1 MYFHIHFSKFHLIL
15 LHRSTLVVHN
25 VLFVNQCFFFRL
37 DHVPAK
43 TVTCGDKTKQMQL
56 PGDFSSDAQFFVFT
70 GVLSFLATMGI
81 LVVYVFFSELY
92 LAESKMAPM
101 IVSSS
106 NFQTHHMTKMFVL
119 GFHWHI

>member
-1 MYFHIHFSKFHLIL
+1 
-15 LHRSTLVVHN
+15 
-25 VLFVNQCFFFRL
+25 L
-37 DHVPAK
+37 DHVPAE

-81 LVVYVFFSELY
+81 LVVYVFFSDMY
-92 LAESKMAPM
+92 FAESKMAPM

-106 NFQTHHMTKMFVL
+106 KIQAHHMTWNLMAYLK
-119 GFHWHI
+119 I